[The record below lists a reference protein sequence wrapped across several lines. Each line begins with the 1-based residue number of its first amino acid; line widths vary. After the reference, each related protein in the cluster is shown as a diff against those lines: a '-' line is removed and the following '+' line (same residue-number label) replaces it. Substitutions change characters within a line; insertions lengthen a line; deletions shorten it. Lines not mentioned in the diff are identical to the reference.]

1 MVRKTVAELIVE
13 CLENEGVKYAFG
25 IPGEENIQLVDA
37 LNRSKIKFILVRH
50 EQGAAFMADLYG
62 RVTGIPGVCIATL
75 GPGALNLVLGVADAE
90 LNTTP
95 IVAISAQGGLNRI
108 HKESHQVIDLVSLFK
123 PITQF
128 SRTVLTPQS
137 VPELVRKAF
146 SVAKRNKPGA
156 SYLSLPQDVEKMEID
171 PSVRPIPVSPTST
184 TMPTQEG
191 VDQAVRL
198 IQQAKHPIILAG
210 NGVVRKQAE
219 TNLVKLSQLLNIPV
233 ATTFEGKGVISDRLS
248 NALGVVGFMRH
259 DYGNFAFDRS
269 DLIITVG
276 FSIQQFDP
284 VKINPDGD
292 KKIIHINT
300 FKEDTDS
307 HYNVTLNIVANI
319 NASLASLISA
329 LTLKD
334 KNIRFNS
341 QPAKIKTRVN
351 QELEVGAT
359 DDHFP
364 LKPQKVVYETR
375 KALRDDD
382 IALVDTGAVKMWMAR
397 LYPTYQPQTCI
408 IDNGLST
415 MGWTLPGAIGVKLAR
430 PDQRVVAIM
439 GDGSFLMNSQE
450 IETAVREHIHL
461 VTLIWE
467 DNSYGLIKWKMDLE
481 LDRHSEVDFTNPDF
495 VQYAESF
502 GAKGYRIRHANELKP
517 ALETALNDTKH
528 VHVIV
533 CPVDYSENMKLI
545 AKLGDTTISF

>member
-1 MVRKTVAELIVE
+1 MGHKNVAELIVD

-37 LNRSKIKFILVRH
+37 LSHSKIKFILVRH

-128 SRTVLTPQS
+128 SRTVLTPGS

-146 SVAKRNKPGA
+146 SVAKRSKPGA
-156 SYLSLPQDVEKMEID
+156 SYLSLPQDVEKMAVD
-171 PSVRPIPVSPTST
+171 ASVRPIPLAPTAM
-184 TMPTQEG
+184 TMPTQED
-191 VDQAVRL
+191 VEQAVR
-198 IQQAKHPIILAG
+198 IIRNATHPIILAG

-219 TNLVKLSQLLNIPV
+219 KNLVTLSKMLNIPV

-284 VKINPDGD
+284 VKINPEGN

-307 HYNVTLNIVANI
+307 HYNVTLNIVADI
-319 NASLASLISA
+319 NASLACLIDA
-329 LTLKD
+329 L
-334 KNIRFNS
+334 KNKKIRFDS
-341 QPAKIKTRVN
+341 QPTKIKTRVN
-351 QELEVGAT
+351 QELEVGAS
-359 DDHFP
+359 DSQFP

-450 IETAVREHIHL
+450 IETAVREHIHI
-461 VTLIWE
+461 VNLIWE
-467 DNSYGLIKWKMDLE
+467 DQSYGLIKWKMDLE
-481 LDRHSEVDFTNPDF
+481 LDRHSEVDFKNPDF

-502 GAKGYRIRHANELKP
+502 GAKGCRISKADELRP
-517 ALETALNDTKH
+517 ALETALSDTDH